1 MTLRRTSIT
10 GRLGRVGALVAIAG
24 ASALA
29 GTATA
34 GAASS
39 ATITVAHNKTWGTIL
54 ETGSG
59 RAVYAFSKDTKTHSA
74 CTGTCAKAWPPV
86 LVSSS
91 SKPVGKGVS
100 HLGTIK
106 RSGGQVQVTYEGIP
120 LYTFIGDTH
129 AGQVTGNTTDNFGKW
144 WSVNPTHPATAPAA
158 ASSSSSSSASSSGS
172 SSASTP
178 ASTPATSTVNGY

>member
-1 MTLRRTSIT
+1 MTRRHTAIT
-10 GRLGRVGALVAIAG
+10 ARLGRLGALVALAG

-29 GTATA
+29 TTATA

-74 CTGTCAKAWPPV
+74 CTGACAKAWPPV
-86 LVSSS
+86 LVSSGA
-91 SKPVGKGVS
+91 KPVGKGVS

-120 LYTFIGDTH
+120 LYTFIGDSH
-129 AGQVTGNTTDNFGKW
+129 AGQVAGNTTDNFGTW
-144 WSVNPTHPATAPAA
+144 WSVNPTHPATAPTAA
-158 ASSSSSSSASSSGS
+158 ASSSSSSSSS
-172 SSASTP
+172 STP
-178 ASTPATSTVNGY
+178 ASSTVNGY